1 MFLSNFSQTS
11 VWILIQKK
19 KHFMLPEKKRM
30 ITSDEE
36 ISNIMSNYHWVKVV
50 RIWSFSGP
58 YFPKFGLNT
67 ERNSVSVNTPYLSI
81 FGPNAGKYRLEKLQI
96 RTRFMQCI
104 LRNYWYLNL
113 KSNAIN
119 RAQLQANIS
128 RHLIIMKVFRG
139 LS

>member
-50 RIWSFSGP
+50 RIWSFSGL

-67 ERNSVSVNTPYLSI
+67 ERNSVSVNTP
-81 FGPNAGKYRLEKLQI
+81 
-96 RTRFMQCI
+96 
-104 LRNYWYLNL
+104 
-113 KSNAIN
+113 
-119 RAQLQANIS
+119 
-128 RHLIIMKVFRG
+128 
-139 LS
+139 